1 MVIETI
7 ASLIALRSYEQMTNQ
22 PLLDPHT
29 IHEVQMM
36 VRDLIKDKVCEL
48 ESQATQFANDM
59 PAYAKQIR
67 HAARELD
74 NMQLQTF
81 LLLHDIWDDA
91 CTSMIAEHHT
101 TITRPSL
108 PQITPLSSVEIV

>member
-1 MVIETI
+1 
-7 ASLIALRSYEQMTNQ
+7 MTNQ

-48 ESQATQFANDM
+48 ESQAAETAIGMTN
-59 PAYAKQIR
+59 YSKQLA

-74 NMQLQTF
+74 SIQLEIF

>member
-1 MVIETI
+1 MTI
-7 ASLIALRSYEQMTNQ
+7 QTKSK
-22 PLLDPHT
+22 LDPHT
-29 IHEVQMM
+29 VIEIQMM

-48 ESQATQFANDM
+48 ESQAAETATGMTN
-59 PAYAKQIR
+59 YSKQLA

-74 NMQLQTF
+74 SIQLSIF